1 MPEKNPTPGPHLTMG
16 ERDIGDM
23 ERDVVYLLTE
33 PSRQPT
39 VWSVPDIG
47 REMVYY
53 DPDALV
59 EPLWRAGLVH
69 RLGKEFVFA
78 TPSAFHFV
86 SLVGQVV

>member
-1 MPEKNPTPGPHLTMG
+1 MHENPTPSIDPSLDN
-16 ERDIGDM
+16 RDWGDM
-23 ERDVVYLLTE
+23 ERSVLYLLTDPE
-33 PSRQPT
+33 NQPT
-39 VWSVPDIG
+39 VWSIPDIG
-47 REMVYY
+47 REMAYY

-69 RLGKEFVFA
+69 RIGKEFAFA

>member
-1 MPEKNPTPGPHLTMG
+1 MPDREPTPGPTG
-16 ERDIGDM
+16 ERAWGEL
-23 ERDVVYLLTE
+23 ERIVLYMLTDPE
-33 PSRQPT
+33 NQPT
-39 VWSVPDIG
+39 VWSIPDIG
-47 REMVYY
+47 REMVYD

-86 SLVGQVV
+86 SLVGHVA